1 VRPIVIVTLAT
12 HQYLPKVR
20 RYLETLDKQLGV
32 MDAAMHRGGDPLMEM
47 AYLGAVA
54 CDGQPATADLPYV
67 RTFRVPP
74 GMLARSL
81 GNPGNGCIQHG
92 NWLPYLPVA
101 ENAVI
106 ICTDGDIRMQRP
118 FTDAELAWLQS
129 WKDGDVGIGPNAH
142 PGDTLNDEAGRI
154 KHLIPIEEL
163 ARRFYPSGSI
173 DDPPLCG
180 NAGCIVATRR
190 TWIDLWLGY
199 LALWME
205 TAQLFGHIAVQQWT
219 INLAIARGF
228 NRVVLPGT
236 FHAHGHYGVPAGA
249 DGWGTERAT
258 FNGEVV
264 AFAHRCWHQ
273 YPPEWAQ

>member
-1 VRPIVIVTLAT
+1 MRPIVIVTLAT

-20 RYLETLDKQLGV
+20 RYLETLDKQIGA
-32 MDAAMHRGGDPLMEM
+32 MDVAKHRGGDPLTEI

-54 CDGQPATADLPYV
+54 CDGQSVTADLPYV
-67 RTFRVPP
+67 FTFRVPP

-92 NWLPYLPVA
+92 SWLPYLPVA

-106 ICTDGDIRMQRP
+106 ICTDGDIRMQRT
-118 FTDAELAWLQS
+118 FTDAELDCLQN
-129 WKDGDVGIGPNAH
+129 WQDGDVGIGPNAH

-154 KHLIPIEEL
+154 KHLIPIEDL

-173 DDPPLCG
+173 NDPPFCG

-190 TWIDLWLGY
+190 TWIDLWLAY

-205 TAQLFGHIAVQQWT
+205 TAQLFAHIAVQQWT

-228 NRVVLPGT
+228 NRIVLPGS
-236 FHAHGHYGVPAGA
+236 FHTHGHYGVPAGA
-249 DGWGTERAT
+249 DGWGTEQAT
-258 FNGEVV
+258 FHGETVL
-264 AFAHRCWHQ
+264 FAHRCWHQ